1 MTQRKHTI
9 IALGILGIF
18 SLGLAYVIS
27 INMEMGFCSINSG
40 LISNNFLFTCFTG
53 AFASILVL
61 IATEIHSFRRAC
73 KEFDQFLFSQ
83 LVLIYGQLQI
93 ADKNI
98 TKLLN
103 KTDLVPYNLLSMLSN
118 TINQIT
124 PSLRSLDYNK
134 FFNTRKSNIITGI
147 INRLYNTEIS
157 QMDELFRNC
166 VYLPMAINTDKLN
179 LLNMGNLNPIIT
191 SSSPNTQQVLKA
203 LYNEISQLES
213 IILFDITELNAVC
226 NNRFHWN
233 EIEKAISNVPT
244 IDNSLEE
251 FISKYK

>member
-1 MTQRKHTI
+1 
-9 IALGILGIF
+9 
-18 SLGLAYVIS
+18 
-27 INMEMGFCSINSG
+27 
-40 LISNNFLFTCFTG
+40 
-53 AFASILVL
+53 
-61 IATEIHSFRRAC
+61 
-73 KEFDQFLFSQ
+73 
-83 LVLIYGQLQI
+83 
-93 ADKNI
+93 
-98 TKLLN
+98 
-103 KTDLVPYNLLSMLSN
+103 
-118 TINQIT
+118 
-124 PSLRSLDYNK
+124 
-134 FFNTRKSNIITGI
+134 
-147 INRLYNTEIS
+147 
-157 QMDELFRNC
+157 MDELSRNC